1 MSERYDVVIVGLG
14 AMGAAAAYQLAKR
27 GQRVL
32 GLDRFHPPHT
42 KGSSH
47 GASRIIREA
56 YIEDPAYVPLVQR
69 AYELWAE
76 LEAESGTTL
85 YTRTGGLMIGDPA
98 GETVQGA
105 LASARQHGLDHELL
119 DAAGVRERAPAFKL
133 PDHHGAVWEPRA
145 GVLNPERCVAAHLS
159 LAAKYGAVLHFD
171 EPVSKWRPDGDGVS
185 VEAGRGSY
193 LAGKLI
199 LSAGAWTGAFNAK
212 LDLPLLVTR
221 QTVYW
226 FHPAQPET
234 LRPERFPI
242 YIWRLPEGDS
252 VYGFADF
259 GDGTKIGVH
268 NTGIITEP
276 DAVEGTVSL
285 EEIDHARDMLRRYI
299 PDAAGE
305 FLRAEACLYTNTPDG
320 HFLIDFH
327 HRHPQVI
334 LASPCSGHGFK
345 HSAAIGE
352 VLADLVTQSASR
364 LDLGLFG
371 LDRLLTEKAT

>member
-14 AMGAAAAYQLAKR
+14 ATGSAAAYQLAKR

-32 GLDRFHPPHT
+32 GLDRFHPPHSM
-42 KGSSH
+42 GSSH
-47 GASRIIREA
+47 GGSRIIREA
-56 YIEDPAYVPLVQR
+56 YIEDPSYVPLVQR

-85 YTRTGGLMIGDPA
+85 YTRTGGLMIGDPD

-119 DAAGVRERAPAFKL
+119 DAAGVRQRAPAFNL
-133 PDHHGAVWEPRA
+133 PNHHGAVWEPRA
-145 GVLNPERCVAAHLS
+145 GVLNPELCVETHLN
-159 LAAKYGAVLHFD
+159 LAGKHGAELRFD

-185 VEAGRGSY
+185 VDSGSGTY
-193 LAGKLI
+193 LADKLV

-212 LDLPLLVTR
+212 LDLPLQVTR

-226 FHPAQPET
+226 FRPAKPET

-242 YIWRLPEGDS
+242 YVWRLPEGDS

-259 GDGTKIGVH
+259 GDGAKIGVH
-268 NTGIITEP
+268 NTDITTDP
-276 DAVEGTVSL
+276 DAVERRVSVD
-285 EEIDHARDMLRRYI
+285 EVDHARDLLLRYI

-352 VLADLVTQSASR
+352 VLADLVTQGASR

-371 LDRLLTEKAT
+371 LDRLLTEKAI